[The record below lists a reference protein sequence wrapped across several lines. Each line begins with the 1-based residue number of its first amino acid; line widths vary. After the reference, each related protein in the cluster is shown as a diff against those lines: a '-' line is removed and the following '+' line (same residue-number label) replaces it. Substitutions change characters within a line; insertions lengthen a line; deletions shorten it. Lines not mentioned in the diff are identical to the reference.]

1 MAKTYFND
9 TFKNWKI
16 DGTPITPNEAN
27 IAFPMDKK
35 LFKNANISKQWLNM
49 EDEHFIVWMRQ
60 LLFQIFENCGEELMI

>member
-1 MAKTYFND
+1 
-9 TFKNWKI
+9 
-16 DGTPITPNEAN
+16 
-27 IAFPMDKK
+27 MDKK